1 MNTDT
6 VLYLGR
12 EALQTALL
20 ISAPVLGAA
29 LLIGM
34 LAAMFQA
41 VTSIKDNTLGMVVKL
56 VAVGA
61 TLLIAG
67 NWMMQVAIKHTT
79 EVFQY
84 VGMVGH

>member
-41 VTSIKDNTLGMVVKL
+41 VTSIKDNALGMVVKL
-56 VAVGA
+56 VAVGT